1 MLHYYHAFFPAHFH
15 VWYLA
20 LLFLAGLVGESFG
33 ALVGGGSIITLPAL
47 LFTGIPLQS
56 AIAIDNT
63 MTLGTLAGIISE
75 TYKQAIAN
83 KKLVLLMAI
92 PSLLGSIIGTWLLL
106 TVSGTIIRY
115 LLAIVV
121 IFIVVH
127 AYFVKKPDPKLIGK
141 TRYMLAMAFI
151 VLVGIYSSFLSAGQG
166 AFSRIGL
173 MSILGWSF
181 MQTQGI
187 TATAAIPAR
196 IYSLVV
202 TGIAGL
208 IVWPY
213 LVTMW
218 CSTFIAGKYA
228 TKFAKHVPDAY
239 MRAALIVVSLLFV
252 IYLLFFY

>member
-15 VWYLA
+15 LWYLL

-63 MTLGTLAGIISE
+63 MSLGTLAGIISE

-83 KKLVLLMAI
+83 KKLVLLIAI

-115 LLAIVV
+115 LLVVVV
-121 IFIVVH
+121 IFIVIRT
-127 AYFVKKPDPKLIGK
+127 YLVKKPGLKHVGK
-141 TRYMLAMAFI
+141 KSYALAMAFM
-151 VLVGIYSSFLSAGQG
+151 VLVGVYSSFLSAGQG

-187 TATAAIPAR
+187 TATAGVPAR
-196 IYSLVV
+196 IYALVV

-213 LVTMW
+213 LLTMW

-228 TKFAKHVPDAY
+228 TKFAKHIPDTY
-239 MRAALIVVSLLFV
+239 MRAALIIVSLLFV